1 MFNIHIRISSDV
13 HIYLE
18 VFLIYVHFFFFKFK
32 NFLQYGKL
40 IGHFIA

>member
-18 VFLIYVHFFFFKFK
+18 VFLIYVHFFFKFK